1 METAI
6 KNLEND
12 HANILG
18 LIDVMEKMVL
28 TLSTELSHMEMVVS
42 LIKNY
47 ADGFHHAKEEKLL
60 FPLLVKKGF
69 SKEHGPVAVMLH
81 EHTEGRNFV
90 TGMTEEIEAYKNG
103 DTSTLTKLY
112 ENMQGYIDLMRAHIG
127 KENNV
132 LFSMSDKALT
142 DEEQQDLLKA
152 FAAVETTG
160 YIKGRIR
167 RFVTDIDGL
176 KAVYGV

>member
-12 HANILG
+12 HDNILG
-18 LIDVMEKMVL
+18 LIEVMEKMVL
-28 TLSTELSHMEMVVS
+28 TLSTELSRMEMVAS

-81 EHTEGRNFV
+81 EHAEGQNFV
-90 TGMTEEIEAYKNG
+90 SGMTEEIEAYKNG

-112 ENMQGYIDLMRAHIG
+112 ENMQGYIDLMRVHIA

-132 LFSMSDKALT
+132 LFTMADKALT
-142 DEEQQDLLKA
+142 DEEQQTLLKA
-152 FAAVETTG
+152 FVAVEVTG

-176 KAVYGV
+176 KAIYGV

>member
-12 HANILG
+12 HDNILG
-18 LIDVMEKMVL
+18 LIEVMEKMVL
-28 TLSTELSHMEMVVS
+28 TLSTELSRMEMVAS

-69 SKEHGPVAVMLH
+69 SKEQGPISVMLH
-81 EHTEGRNFV
+81 EHVEGRNFV
-90 TGMTEEIEAYKNG
+90 NGMAEEIEAYKKG
-103 DTSTLTKLY
+103 DTSTLTGLY

-127 KENNV
+127 KEGNV
-132 LFSMSDKALT
+132 LFRMADKTLT
-142 DEEQQDLLKA
+142 EEEQQTLLEA
-152 FAAVETTG
+152 FLAVETTG
-160 YIKGRIR
+160 YAKGRIR
-167 RFVTDIDGL
+167 RFVTDIEGL
-176 KAVYGV
+176 KAIYEL